1 MSDSCGH
8 FLMQNRWLKWLV
20 VLASGIAIAA
30 FPPPEGITRG
40 SWNLFAIFI
49 ATIIGSIVQPLTGSA
64 MVLLG
69 VVATV
74 VSGALEPKVALRGY
88 SDPVVWLV
96 LAAFFLSCGVI
107 KTGLGRRVALL
118 FIKAIGR
125 NTFGLGY
132 SLIATDFLLA
142 SVVPSNGARNGGI
155 IIPIAVSVSESYDSR
170 PEDGTAGRLGSYLM
184 NLLYQCD
191 VVIGATFITGQAG
204 NFVIAKLVKDNAGVQ
219 LSYGGWFAAAIV
231 PALISLA
238 IIPFVVYRLFPPE
251 VSETPEAA
259 DFARSELEKQGKVS
273 RPELIVVATLIAVIF
288 FWVTKDTFH
297 TVDTAI
303 VALVGIGVMLL
314 AGVITWNDIMGER
327 NAWSTFIWYG
337 GLVNMATAV
346 GETGLTKLFAERVGT
361 VTAGMTWVAAL
372 AIIAVVY
379 FYSHYF
385 FASITAHVLAM
396 LTPFL
401 VVTIAA
407 GAPVGLSVLILIYF
421 SNLNASLTHF
431 GTTPGPIYYGTGY
444 VKQGVWWKTGAIAS
458 VINIAVWSTVGIA
471 WWKLLGWW

>member
-1 MSDSCGH
+1 
-8 FLMQNRWLKWLV
+8 MQSKLVKWVAVIGSGVLV
-20 VLASGIAIAA
+20 AA
-30 FPPPEGITRG
+30 LPRPEGITSG
-40 SWNLFAIFI
+40 SWTLFAIFI
-49 ATIIGSIVQPLTGSA
+49 ATIVGSIVQPLTGSA

-69 VVATV
+69 VVATAV
-74 VSGALEPKVALRGY
+74 TGTLDAKTALRGY
-88 SDPVVWLV
+88 SEPVVWLV
-96 LAAFFLSCGVI
+96 LSAFFLSCGVI
-107 KTGLGRRVALL
+107 KTGLGRRIALL

-132 SLIATDFLLA
+132 ALIATDFVLA

-155 IIPIAVSVSESYDSR
+155 MIPIAVSVSESYDSR
-170 PEDGTAGRLGSYLM
+170 PDDGTANKLGAYLM

-191 VVIGATFITGQAG
+191 VIIGATFITGQAG
-204 NFVIAKLVKDNAGVQ
+204 NFVIAKLVKDNTGIE
-219 LSYGGWFAAAIV
+219 LSYVGWFAAAIV

-238 IIPFVVYRLFPPE
+238 IVPAVIYRLFPPE
-251 VSETPEAA
+251 ISETPGAA
-259 DFARSELEKQGKVS
+259 DFARSELEKSGPITDAEK
-273 RPELIVVATLIAVIF
+273 IVVGTLIAVIF
-288 FWVTKDTFH
+288 FWITKDTLH

-314 AGVITWNDIMGER
+314 TGVITWSDIMGER

-346 GETGLTKLFAERVGT
+346 GETGLTKVFADRVG
-361 VTAGMTWVAAL
+361 GMTSGLTWAVAL
-372 AIIAVVY
+372 AIIALVY

-396 LTPFL
+396 LVPFL
-401 VVTIAA
+401 VVTMAA
-407 GAPVGLSVLILIYF
+407 GAPVGLSVLVLIYF

-431 GTTPGPIYYGTGY
+431 GTTPGPIYFGTGY
-444 VKQGVWWKTGAIAS
+444 VKQGVWWKTGLITS
-458 VINIAVWSTVGIA
+458 IINIAVWSVAGLL

>member
-1 MSDSCGH
+1 
-8 FLMQNRWLKWLV
+8 MQSKLVKWVAVIGSGV
-20 VLASGIAIAA
+20 VVAA
-30 FPPPEGITRG
+30 LPRPEGITSG
-40 SWNLFAIFI
+40 SWTLFAIFI
-49 ATIIGSIVQPLTGSA
+49 ATIVGSIVQPLTGSA

-69 VVATV
+69 VVATAV
-74 VSGALEPKVALRGY
+74 TGTLDAKTALRGY
-88 SDPVVWLV
+88 SEPVVWLV
-96 LAAFFLSCGVI
+96 LSAFFLSCGVI
-107 KTGLGRRVALL
+107 KTGLGRRIALL

-132 SLIATDFLLA
+132 ALIATDFVLA

-155 IIPIAVSVSESYDSR
+155 MIPIAVSVSESYDSR
-170 PEDGTAGRLGSYLM
+170 PDDGTANKLGAYLM

-191 VVIGATFITGQAG
+191 VIIGATFITGQAG
-204 NFVIAKLVKDNAGVQ
+204 NFVIAKLVKDNTGIE
-219 LSYGGWFAAAIV
+219 LSYAGWFAAAIV

-238 IIPFVVYRLFPPE
+238 IVPAVIYRLFPPE
-251 VSETPEAA
+251 ISQTPGAA
-259 DFARSELEKQGKVS
+259 DFARSELEKSGPITDAEK
-273 RPELIVVATLIAVIF
+273 IVVGTLIAVIF
-288 FWVTKDTFH
+288 FWITKDTLH

-314 AGVITWNDIMGER
+314 TGVITWSDIMGER

-346 GETGLTKLFAERVGT
+346 GETGLTKVFADKVGGMT
-361 VTAGMTWVAAL
+361 SGMTWAVAL
-372 AIIAVVY
+372 AIIALVY

-396 LTPFL
+396 LVPFL
-401 VVTIAA
+401 VVTMAA
-407 GAPVGLSVLILIYF
+407 GAPVGLSVLVLIYF

-431 GTTPGPIYYGTGY
+431 GTTPGPIYFGTGY
-444 VKQGVWWKTGAIAS
+444 VKQGVWWKTGLITS
-458 VINIAVWSTVGIA
+458 IINIAVWSVAGLL

>member
-1 MSDSCGH
+1 
-8 FLMQNRWLKWLV
+8 MQSKLVKWVAVIGSGV
-20 VLASGIAIAA
+20 VVAA
-30 FPPPEGITRG
+30 LPRPEGITSG
-40 SWNLFAIFI
+40 SWTLFAIFI
-49 ATIIGSIVQPLTGSA
+49 ATIVGSIVQPLTGSA

-69 VVATV
+69 VVATAV
-74 VSGALEPKVALRGY
+74 TGTLDAKTALRGY
-88 SDPVVWLV
+88 SEPVVWLV
-96 LAAFFLSCGVI
+96 LSAFFLSCGVI
-107 KTGLGRRVALL
+107 KTGLGRRIALL

-132 SLIATDFLLA
+132 ALIATDFVLA

-155 IIPIAVSVSESYDSR
+155 MIPIAVSVSESYDSR
-170 PEDGTAGRLGSYLM
+170 PDDGTANKLGAYLM

-191 VVIGATFITGQAG
+191 VIIGATFITGQAG
-204 NFVIAKLVKDNAGVQ
+204 NFVIAKLVKDNTGIE
-219 LSYGGWFAAAIV
+219 LSYAGWFAAAIV

-238 IIPFVVYRLFPPE
+238 IVPAVIYRLFPPE
-251 VSETPEAA
+251 ISQTPGAA
-259 DFARSELEKQGKVS
+259 DFARSELEKSGPITDAEK
-273 RPELIVVATLIAVIF
+273 IVVGTLIAVIF
-288 FWVTKDTFH
+288 FWITKDTLH

-314 AGVITWNDIMGER
+314 TGVITWSDIMGER

-346 GETGLTKLFAERVGT
+346 GETGLTKVFADRVGGMT
-361 VTAGMTWVAAL
+361 SGMTWAVAL
-372 AIIAVVY
+372 AIIALVY

-396 LTPFL
+396 LVPFL
-401 VVTIAA
+401 VVTMAA
-407 GAPVGLSVLILIYF
+407 GAPVGLSVLVLIYF

-431 GTTPGPIYYGTGY
+431 GTTPGPIYFGTGY
-444 VKQGVWWKTGAIAS
+444 VKQGVWWKTGLITS
-458 VINIAVWSTVGIA
+458 IINIAVWSVAGLL